1 MEYRSEVCVVM
12 KRDAFAEALK
22 MIPNQV
28 KELVG
33 YANRFESE
41 GDSILLYWGRIKWF
55 SGETPVAQF
64 MNFLSSRES
73 EDYYF
78 LELGEDLSLISDERG
93 GYLENPFEASIRHCI
108 NVEEG
113 KPIELSA
120 FL

>member
-93 GYLENPFEASIRHCI
+93 GYWENPFEASIRHCI